1 MSTSSSPVFGRLLTR
16 GKLPVVTVSVL
27 VAAAAIAGLLLGG
40 WARIDASPT
49 VKAAAAPTQITEAGV
64 RLDLPSGWARG
75 GGANI
80 PGFTRPLQLHNADQN
95 LRAAVERLP
104 ATSSTLLPAA
114 LLRTLKDAR
123 GVVLGA
129 EPHLVGRFPGYR
141 YTVQRGSQ
149 LILYTAPTTTGIT
162 TVACLS
168 TLYVGFPP
176 GCEALAS
183 AVTAPGSRALEP
195 GKSAAFFSHLSTA
208 VTELNT
214 ARSRG
219 ARELS
224 TAASATDQAAAAE
237 GLAQAH
243 KGAGAALAPLTSR
256 GDGMPSDTVGA
267 LIATGTAYEAL
278 ATAARARSPEPYAD
292 ASRAVQG
299 AEADLR
305 LTIANAAK
313 AAGAA
318 SRRAPQ
324 ATSTPAAASTARSDS
339 STAVLTL
346 LGASLLLATVVL
358 AARQIRRRMR

>member
-1 MSTSSSPVFGRLLTR
+1 MRGRLRRAARRL
-16 GKLPVVTVSVL
+16 GKNRR
-27 VAAAAIAGLLLGG
+27 VACSQGTG
-40 WARIDASPT
+40 RTDE
-49 VKAAAAPTQITEAGV
+49 ITEAGV

-75 GGANI
+75 GVANI
-80 PGFTRPLQLHNADQN
+80 PGFTRPLQLRNADQN

-141 YTVQRGSQ
+141 FTVQRGSQ

-162 TVACLS
+162 TVACIS

-195 GKSAAFFSHLSTA
+195 GKSAAFFSHLPTT

-214 ARSRG
+214 ARTRG

-224 TAASATDQAAAAE
+224 TAARATDQAAAAE

-267 LIATGTAYEAL
+267 LQ
-278 ATAARARSPEPYAD
+278 RNRD
-292 ASRAVQG
+292 RV
-299 AEADLR
+299 
-305 LTIANAAK
+305 
-313 AAGAA
+313 
-318 SRRAPQ
+318 
-324 ATSTPAAASTARSDS
+324 
-339 STAVLTL
+339 
-346 LGASLLLATVVL
+346 
-358 AARQIRRRMR
+358 